1 MAKRIAR
8 LARLVEACLSSSCSL
23 TGPLCCLDLLF
34 LLGLCPSSSLFIFF
48 TMAPFLKQAVAASI
62 LSGAALSSPVSPHV
76 GVPVNG
82 ANLDAGR
89 VSLKQVRNPNYNFV
103 GPLSVKKTYLKY
115 GKPVPDWL
123 EAAVTNLTAGLDLD
137 FSKRATGSATT
148 TPIDNLDDAYV
159 TPVQIGT
166 PAQTLN
172 LDFDTGS
179 SDLWV
184 FSSETPANEYA
195 TSVPDTTNASLFYA
209 NLEELASFCQD
220 GILLLMHYFYQ

>member
-1 MAKRIAR
+1 
-8 LARLVEACLSSSCSL
+8 
-23 TGPLCCLDLLF
+23 
-34 LLGLCPSSSLFIFF
+34 
-48 TMAPFLKQAVAASI
+48 MAPFLKQAVAASI
-62 LSGAALSSPVSPHV
+62 LSGVALASPVAPHI
-76 GVPVNG
+76 GVP
-82 ANLDAGR
+82 ANTLNTDSGK
-89 VSLKQVRNPNYNFV
+89 VSVKQVRNPNYNFI

-123 EAAVTNLTAGLDLD
+123 EAAVANFTTGLGLDLD
-137 FSKRATGSATT
+137 KRSTGSATT

-184 FSSETPANEYA
+184 FSSETPANE
-195 TSVPDTTNASLFYA
+195 
-209 NLEELASFCQD
+209 
-220 GILLLMHYFYQ
+220 

>member
-1 MAKRIAR
+1 
-8 LARLVEACLSSSCSL
+8 
-23 TGPLCCLDLLF
+23 
-34 LLGLCPSSSLFIFF
+34 
-48 TMAPFLKQAVAASI
+48 MAPFLKQAVAASV
-62 LSGAALSSPVSPHV
+62 LSSVAFASPVAPHV
-76 GVPVNG
+76 GVP
-82 ANLDAGR
+82 ANLDGGK
-89 VSLKQVRNPNYNFV
+89 VSVKQVRNPNYNFI

-123 EAAVTNLTAGLDLD
+123 EAAVANFTTGLDLD
-137 FSKRATGSATT
+137 FGKRATGSATT

-184 FSSETPANEYA
+184 FSSETPSNEY
-195 TSVPDTTNASLFYA
+195 V
-209 NLEELASFCQD
+209 SFFFF
-220 GILLLMHYFYQ
+220 IP